1 MRKCWSKPL
10 IDGCDQHGSL
20 VTHSQLFVSRGDR
33 AVPFQP
39 VDSALHRM
47 AFLVVLLVEGR
58 WPAASGA
65 ELLAVADLVGFLR
78 DGASDPASAQV
89 GAVRA
94 RAVGFVGTNSGW
106 FAAGPSRP
114 GAGDAD
120 AFEDRLELRTVV
132 PVPGS
137 DQQRQRLLPLL
148 GREVDLRGQATSGA
162 SEAMVVRLGVDPAGR
177 LALQIPFLRA
187 PAAC

>member
-10 IDGCDQHGSL
+10 VDGCDQHFRL
-20 VTHSQLFVSRGDR
+20 VAHSQLVVSRGHR

-39 VDSALHRM
+39 VDPALHRV
-47 AFLVVLLVEGR
+47 ALLVVLLVEGR
-58 WPAASGA
+58 RPAASGA
-65 ELLAVADLVGFLR
+65 ELLAVADLVVLLR

-94 RAVGFVGTNSGW
+94 RAVGFVGTNPGRFGARSSGT
-106 FAAGPSRP
+106 

-132 PVPGS
+132 PVSGS
-137 DQQRQRLLPLL
+137 DQQ
-148 GREVDLRGQATSGA
+148 
-162 SEAMVVRLGVDPAGR
+162 
-177 LALQIPFLRA
+177 
-187 PAAC
+187 